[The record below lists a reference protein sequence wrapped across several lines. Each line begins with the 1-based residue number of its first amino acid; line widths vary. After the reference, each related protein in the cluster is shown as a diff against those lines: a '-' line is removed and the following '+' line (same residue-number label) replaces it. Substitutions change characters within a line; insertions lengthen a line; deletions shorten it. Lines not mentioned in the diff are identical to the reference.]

1 MLAHL
6 AKIEQRAALPTP
18 ETRYRE
24 SNADDPH
31 ERRDDDPAGHG
42 WKGTRISRV
51 VKEAFARR
59 GAELVRGTAAAG
71 ADGLTHACPFWAGT
85 RNISPQ

>member
-6 AKIEQRAALPTP
+6 AKIEQRAASPTP

-42 WKGTRISRV
+42 WKGTRITRV
-51 VKEAFARR
+51 VKEAISR
-59 GAELVRGTAAAG
+59 GAP
-71 ADGLTHACPFWAGT
+71 THFRPLQFLLS
-85 RNISPQ
+85 RFRLIRKSL